1 MNSNQYQNQKERGLK
16 RKYEYILSKGGK
28 CECCGYNKNIAALE
42 FHHKNPE
49 EKEFQIDIRK
59 FANANIET
67 LKKELDKCII
77 LCSNCHREIH
87 HPDLTLE
94 NISKLSQISNKK
106 SFEES
111 TWPGTICSI
120 CGKKFRRSKG
130 KKYCSKEC
138 RDKAEGRDKYPSKE
152 EVNNKYSELKS
163 WQKVANFYKLTRKII
178 FNIRKS

>member
-28 CECCGYNKNIAALE
+28 CERCGYNKNIAALE

-49 EKEFQIDIRK
+49 EKEFQIDSRK

-87 HPDLTLE
+87 HPDL
-94 NISKLSQISNKK
+94 NIDNVSLISISSNKK

-111 TWPGTICSI
+111 T
-120 CGKKFRRSKG
+120 
-130 KKYCSKEC
+130 
-138 RDKAEGRDKYPSKE
+138 
-152 EVNNKYSELKS
+152 
-163 WQKVANFYKLTRKII
+163 
-178 FNIRKS
+178 